1 MQELEHARGA
11 APSCLSFKA
20 SRDLVT
26 ALGVAGSVNTNGEN
40 VLARCG
46 LLPCPYAHGP
56 VASLHFVLSLFFGV
70 RSCAMA
76 SKRYVRRN
84 DQCQIVVF
92 NSAVL
97 ICVVVVTHTL
107 AWGVSGLGCLACVW
121 SFARAVAI
129 DNANIRSFI
138 PTLCSH
144 RTELFVPSSKCGS
157 ETRTQIQSTS
167 VHTLNR
173 ITPHHTVPS
182 GKRRRLTGVTISF
195 ETKSTGLLEGDN
207 FSTSFDVAFG
217 REGDASVTECVS
229 VSREE
234 PTKVCGAG
242 TIVGKLQLGRSGDDQ
257 KAAFAAVSG

>member
-1 MQELEHARGA
+1 
-11 APSCLSFKA
+11 
-20 SRDLVT
+20 
-26 ALGVAGSVNTNGEN
+26 
-40 VLARCG
+40 
-46 LLPCPYAHGP
+46 

-76 SKRYVRRN
+76 SKRSVTIN
-84 DQCQIVVF
+84 VKFVVF
-92 NSAVL
+92 NCTVL
-97 ICVVVVTHTL
+97 ICVVVTHL
-107 AWGVSGLGCLACVW
+107 GRQWPGLLTRVW
-121 SFARAVAI
+121 SFARAAAI

-144 RTELFVPSSKCGS
+144 RTELFLFLRASAEVKHEHKFNPRLC
-157 ETRTQIQSTS
+157 THHTAPHRTTPH
-167 VHTLNR
+167 HTAPHR
-173 ITPHHTVPS
+173 TTPHHTTPHHTVPS